1 VGEALQAGAVIEAL
15 RPLHPGLQVAF
26 THFSP
31 SAEGMG
37 ERLGA
42 DVAAYLP
49 WDVGEQVAPALEAL
63 SPRVLCFT
71 KTEVWPVLV
80 EEAARRAVPVALLA
94 ATVPEGAGRLRWA
107 ARVAMASTWRR
118 LSLACACAAADA
130 ERLAELG
137 VDPGIVHVTG
147 DSGIDSAARRVAEA
161 DPASPWLA
169 PLLGADR
176 PVVVAGSTWPADEA
190 ALLQAWPGLAR
201 REQAPL
207 LVVAPHEPT
216 PARVASLL
224 EGLRGLGLA
233 AVTLATLERGG
244 TAEGLGAVVVDRLGV
259 LAQLYTAAD
268 AAYVGGG
275 FGRRGLHS
283 VLEPAAAGAPV
294 VFGPRHRSA
303 RAAGELLRL
312 GAAREAADA
321 AALRAVL
328 ADWLDDPVAKD
339 DAAERCLDYIGAHLG
354 AAVRTAELLDPLIGQ
369 EDQA

>member
-1 VGEALQAGAVIEAL
+1 
-15 RPLHPGLQVAF
+15 
-26 THFSP
+26 
-31 SAEGMG
+31 
-37 ERLGA
+37 
-42 DVAAYLP
+42 
-49 WDVGEQVAPALEAL
+49 
-63 SPRVLCFT
+63 
-71 KTEVWPVLV
+71 
-80 EEAARRAVPVALLA
+80 
-94 ATVPEGAGRLRWA
+94 
-107 ARVAMASTWRR
+107 
-118 LSLACACAAADA
+118 
-130 ERLAELG
+130 
-137 VDPGIVHVTG
+137 
-147 DSGIDSAARRVAEA
+147 
-161 DPASPWLA
+161 
-169 PLLGADR
+169 
-176 PVVVAGSTWPADEA
+176 
-190 ALLQAWPGLAR
+190 
-201 REQAPL
+201 
-207 LVVAPHEPT
+207 
-216 PARVASLL
+216 
-224 EGLRGLGLA
+224 
-233 AVTLATLERGG
+233 LATLERSG